1 MLRIALAVLHTYCQ
15 RTRCSSRSRLAP
27 LDYLPNWYFRLN
39 LKNLKNVRKKVI
51 INEISADELA
61 DMVADKLIVK
71 MEKYIQDY
79 LDHKQDYLL
88 TRQKAADFLSIDISI
103 LYLWVKKAKS
113 RVMELEIDAILKN
126 KK

>member
-1 MLRIALAVLHTYCQ
+1 M
-15 RTRCSSRSRLAP
+15 
-27 LDYLPNWYFRLN
+27 N